1 MKNKT
6 ITLQKTV
13 YISGQDRDEGACVQP
28 NSNVMGRVHHEI
40 MSDKKMK
47 VQYKF
52 DLQKWEYF
60 PTYETKEAEI
70 DFYDFSGWNG
80 LRKIF
85 PFIDRDENVECL
97 VTIIFESK
105 DVDNWDETCLVDKY
119 TYENELY
126 NFHAE
131 SDYFVV
137 ETRYNEFMLCKG
149 KNTLFWDVDDGYVK
163 WDCDRENGGI
173 ILDDS
178 PLIDMFP
185 LSKQDGN
192 SVNIPY
198 KCKIIVD
205 AII

>member
-1 MKNKT
+1 MKNKI

-40 MSDKKMK
+40 MSDKKMN

-60 PTYETKEAEI
+60 PTYENEKANK

-85 PFIDRDENVECL
+85 PFIDRDGNVECL
-97 VTIIFESK
+97 VTIIFDSK
-105 DVDNWDETCLVDKY
+105 DVDDWDETYVVDKY

-137 ETRYNEFMLCKG
+137 ETGYNEFMLCKG

-163 WDCDRENGGI
+163 WDCDRGNGGI
-173 ILDDS
+173 IFNNS
-178 PLIDMFP
+178 PLLDMFP
-185 LSKQDGN
+185 HSKYDGH